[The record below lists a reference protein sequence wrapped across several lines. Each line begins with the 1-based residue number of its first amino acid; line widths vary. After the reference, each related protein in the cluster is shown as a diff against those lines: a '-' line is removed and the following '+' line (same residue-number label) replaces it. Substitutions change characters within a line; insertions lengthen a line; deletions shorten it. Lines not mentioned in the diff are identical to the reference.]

1 MPNRPI
7 FSQLFARSPISPIQD
22 HMKVAVSAAELLIE
36 FLDAVIAA
44 NWDQAKALQSQIRE
58 LESEADQIKRNIRAN
73 LPRSIFMPVARSDL
87 LELLHAQDRIP
98 NRCQD
103 FAGLCVGRNMQ
114 VPEAIRDKL
123 KDCVAGAVET
133 VRAAAKALNELDEL
147 LETGFSGSE
156 IELVENMI
164 SELNDAEH
172 RCDELQREVQAALF
186 AIETDMNPVD
196 VMFMYR
202 LIEWIGDVADHAQSV
217 GNRMLYLIAK

>member
-36 FLDAVIAA
+36 FLEAVIAS
-44 NWDQAKALQSQIRE
+44 NWDQAKTLQNQISE

-103 FAGLCVGRNMQ
+103 FAGLCVGRSMQ

-123 KDCVAGAVET
+123 KNCVVGAVET

-147 LETGFSGSE
+147 LETGFSGAE
-156 IELVENMI
+156 IELVEKMI

-172 RCDELQREVQAALF
+172 RCDELQQEVQAALF
-186 AIETDMNPVD
+186 AIEADMNPVD

-202 LIEWIGDVADHAQSV
+202 LIEWVGDVADHAQSV